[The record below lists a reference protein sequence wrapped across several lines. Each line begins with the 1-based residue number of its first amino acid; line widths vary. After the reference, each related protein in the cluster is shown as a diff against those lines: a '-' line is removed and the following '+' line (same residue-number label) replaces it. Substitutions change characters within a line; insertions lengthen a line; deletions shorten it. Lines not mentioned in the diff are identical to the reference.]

1 MSADRALLL
10 DESTSRPSPTAGFTR
25 DIFVVGGFL
34 CFRKKDFEMEDKLIR
49 LAEVMS
55 ATSLARSTIYK
66 YIKLGKFPEQK
77 GGTLGIATWRLSDIK
92 SWIASDTWPPA
103 DGGRDEA

>member
-1 MSADRALLL
+1 
-10 DESTSRPSPTAGFTR
+10 
-25 DIFVVGGFL
+25 
-34 CFRKKDFEMEDKLIR
+34 MEDKLIR
-49 LAEVMS
+49 LDEVMS

-66 YIKLGKFPEQK
+66 YMKLGKFPEQK

-92 SWIASDTWPPA
+92 SWVASDTWPPA